1 MHFKNNDMTKLNPY
15 KQNFI
20 WFNLKTTK
28 FSPIEYILPVG
39 VSTVINIDMVV
50 LKQSSYIL
58 QHNMNRCNH
67 TFGQQMTL

>member
-28 FSPIEYILPVG
+28 FSPIEYILG
-39 VSTVINIDMVV
+39 VSTVINIYMVV
-50 LKQSSYIL
+50 HCIKTKLIYL
-58 QHNMNRCNH
+58 ATQHE
-67 TFGQQMTL
+67 QV

>member
-1 MHFKNNDMTKLNPY
+1 MLFKNNDMTKLNPY

-28 FSPIEYILPVG
+28 FSPNKYILG
-39 VSTVINIDMVV
+39 VSTVINIYTVV

>member
-28 FSPIEYILPVG
+28 FLPIECKLR
-39 VSTVINIDMVV
+39 VSTVINIYTVV

>member
-28 FSPIEYILPVG
+28 FSPTEYIHVLSVY
-39 VSTVINIDMVV
+39 TVINIYGSIKTK
-50 LKQSSYIL
+50 LIYL
-58 QHNMNRCNH
+58 ATQHE
-67 TFGQQMTL
+67 QV

>member
-28 FSPIEYILPVG
+28 FSPIECKLR
-39 VSTVINIDMVV
+39 VSTVINIYITVV